1 MLIKRHLPPS
11 LFTNKQ
17 RILSQGLQ
25 VTQTTIIYNKVC
37 RGDDFLH
44 VSSDTPPSGFAKD
57 LPDWQRVGKGLAVL
71 GGGVEYKGGGGV
83 HDDETVADDAATK
96 EESVCILHYQI
107 RMHTLNLST
116 TVQTPK
122 IIEGLIPSF

>member
-57 LPDWQRVGKGLAVL
+57 LPNSWQEVSSKLGRVNYEFLEMNAV
-71 GGGVEYKGGGGV
+71 
-83 HDDETVADDAATK
+83 
-96 EESVCILHYQI
+96 IL
-107 RMHTLNLST
+107 RRRNTLPAL
-116 TVQTPK
+116 
-122 IIEGLIPSF
+122 